1 MTEGPDHFS
10 VFGLERKL
18 LLDPKALEAE
28 FLRLSREPHPDR
40 FAPAEDAERQEIQ
53 RKSARVNDAY
63 RVLKDPVLR
72 AEHLLTLEGVARPE
86 GEAKCP
92 PDLLAEVFE
101 LREALADGTD
111 PDLIARARANGEE
124 AERSLHEAFERLD
137 AAGAD
142 ERPTRLAEV
151 RAALDRRKFLSN
163 LVREVQSTL
172 G

>member
-1 MTEGPDHFS
+1 LTEGPDHFS

-18 LLDPKALEAE
+18 LLDLKALEAE
-28 FLRLSREPHPDR
+28 FLRLSREHHPDR
-40 FAPAEDAERQEIQ
+40 FATAEESERQEIQ

-101 LREALADGTD
+101 LREALADGAE
-111 PDLIARARANGEE
+111 PGIAARVRGTAEE
-124 AERSLHEAFERLD
+124 AERALTAAFERLD
-137 AAGAD
+137 AAAAD
-142 ERPTRLAEV
+142 ERPKRLAEV
-151 RAALDRRKFLSN
+151 RASLDRRKFLSN
-163 LVREVQSTL
+163 LVREVHSTL